1 VRLFVTDPQSLSH
14 LITVHQLRAAG
25 ALDCPDWM
33 RKSLGPPP
41 KKMRDL
47 FSDLS
52 DEEETTADDELIPD
66 EDEEPDGA

>member
-1 VRLFVTDPQSLSH
+1 
-14 LITVHQLRAAG
+14 
-25 ALDCPDWM
+25 M